1 MIRCIIVDDEPL
13 ARDVLETYIA
23 DNKQLELVA
32 SCKNSEEGLEV
43 VEKEHIDVIFLDSQM
58 PDISR
63 INLVKSLKNPP
74 LIVFTTAYDQYAV
87 DGFEVSAIDYLLKPI
102 SPERFNIAVEK
113 VKYILET
120 RPKNDQFLFIR
131 ADYQDVRVYFNEILY
146 IEGLKDYVRIV
157 TKDKRIITLMNIKGI
172 LTKLPE
178 KQFIRIHKSYI
189 VALDK
194 IDSVKSGFVI
204 IGDKE
209 IPIGLTF
216 KDEFKKR
223 MNLKD

>member
-43 VEKEHIDVIFLDSQM
+43 VEKEHIDVIFLDIQM
-58 PDISR
+58 PDVSG

-194 IDSVKSGFVI
+194 VDSIKSGFVI

>member
-43 VEKEHIDVIFLDSQM
+43 VEKEHIDVIFLDIQM
-58 PDISR
+58 PDVSG

-194 IDSVKSGFVI
+194 VDSVKSGFVI